1 MKFHIIAFAF
11 LGLAAA
17 DVSHLKLGLSVDG
30 GYGLSAA
37 SSSAAVVP
45 GGDSSSYQPAEYT
58 AEHLQTAEVVSGG
71 DSVAAEVVSGG
82 DSVAA
87 EVIPQVETSVPAAIG
102 ADTYAPVPAA
112 IGADTYAPVPA
123 AIGADTYTPEK
134 FIPQEVQEAH
144 YESIQE
150 QEAVVPGGD
159 ASSYQPAE
167 YTAEHL
173 QTAQVVSGG
182 DAVAAEVIPGGDSS
196 SYQPAEYTPAL
207 LATSV
212 PAAIGADTY
221 APVPAAIGADTYA
234 PEKFIPQEVQEV
246 QEQEQE
252 VVVPGGDSSSYQPAE
267 YTPAYLKE
275 SVVAPAAAAAVSGGD
290 SGFYQSAV
298 SQTGYVQSQA
308 KAVVAASA
316 GSFYQNAQPLPIAAY
331 VQAQAPVAIA
341 ANTITTPL
349 LQTTYSTSGQETQYA
364 SNGGYVY

>member
-58 AEHLQTAEVVSGG
+58 AEHLQT
-71 DSVAAEVVSGG
+71 
-82 DSVAA
+82 
-87 EVIPQVETSVPAAIG
+87 
-102 ADTYAPVPAA
+102 
-112 IGADTYAPVPA
+112 
-123 AIGADTYTPEK
+123 
-134 FIPQEVQEAH
+134 
-144 YESIQE
+144 
-150 QEAVVPGGD
+150 
-159 ASSYQPAE
+159 
-167 YTAEHL
+167 
-173 QTAQVVSGG
+173 
-182 DAVAAEVIPGGDSS
+182 AEVIPGGDSS